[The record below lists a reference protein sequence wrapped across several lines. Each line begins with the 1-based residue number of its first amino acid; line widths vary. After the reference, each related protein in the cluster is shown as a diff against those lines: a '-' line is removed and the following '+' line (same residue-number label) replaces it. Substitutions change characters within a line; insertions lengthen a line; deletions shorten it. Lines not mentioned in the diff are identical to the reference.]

1 MRGRVVLWALVLG
14 VAVLVAPGAL
24 TAVVRGGSGPVPE
37 AEAESGSVRP
47 GAAGDTSRTGA
58 GDTPTTLAATGA
70 VPAGTSAGEGT
81 GSGRGGR
88 TGRCDPY
95 CSGPGAVPQPPP
107 YDFDPLAACTHRWQV
122 EQSTG
127 RLVDTGCASE
137 PQTPVSVVVI
147 EPPPVGPPVIL
158 PWQPPPT
165 TTTTVSPPPPPPPT
179 TAPPPPP
186 PDPPT
191 TGTTIPP

>member
-1 MRGRVVLWALVLG
+1 MRARAVLWALVLG

-58 GDTPTTLAATGA
+58 GDTPTSLAATGA
-70 VPAGTSAGEGT
+70 VPAGTSPSGT
-81 GSGRGGR
+81 GTRGG
-88 TGRCDPY
+88 GRIGHCDPS

-107 YDFDPLAACTHRWQV
+107 YHFDPLAACTHRWQV

-191 TGTTIPP
+191 TDTTIPP